1 MAAIARR
8 SRRNT
13 DIWPG
18 FVDALATLLIIII
31 FILMVFVLGQFF
43 LGQALSGRD
52 AALDRLNAQV
62 SELGEMLALER
73 QASSDLSLNVTQ
85 LSDQLQAAN
94 VQLDEMAALR
104 IDNRELAG
112 RIDVLTVEAEVSA
125 EELGKIRTALSA
137 AAAAAQADEDQ
148 IAAQRQELAGL
159 QQSIRALEALRAEM
173 ESEISRLGDQV
184 VEREGEISEERR
196 LSAEAQAQ
204 AALMSQQLETLRQEL
219 ARLAETLDAS
229 DALSEA
235 QRAQISDLGK
245 RMNRALAGK
254 VQELQRYRSEFFGRL
269 RDILG
274 TRPGIQVVGDR
285 FVFQSEVLF
294 ASGSANLGAEGQ
306 RQLAQLART
315 LVDISKDIPAEV
327 DWILR
332 VDGHTDDVPIN
343 TASFPSNWELSMARA
358 LSVVRYLTSE
368 GVAPKR
374 LVAAGFGEYQPL
386 DPSRTREARS
396 GNRRIE
402 LKFDQR

>member
-18 FVDALATLLIIII
+18 FVDALATLLIMII

-52 AALDRLNAQV
+52 AALERLNAQV

-73 QASSDLSLNVTQ
+73 QSNADLSLNISQ

-94 VQLDEMAALR
+94 VQLDEMTALR
-104 IDNRELAG
+104 SENRDLAG
-112 RIDVLTVEAEVSA
+112 QILALSSAADATATELQQIKTALDAAAEAAKIDQQRIAEQQQQLATLQQNIQALQALKSEMEAE
-125 EELGKIRTALSA
+125 
-137 AAAAAQADEDQ
+137 
-148 IAAQRQELAGL
+148 IA
-159 QQSIRALEALRAEM
+159 
-173 ESEISRLGDQV
+173 RLGDTL
-184 VEREGEISEERR
+184 VEREGEISEERQ
-196 LSAEAQAQ
+196 LSAQAQAQ

-229 DALSEA
+229 DALSAE
-235 QRAQISDLGK
+235 QKAQISDLGR

-274 TRPGIQVVGDR
+274 TRPGIRVSGDR

-294 ASGSANLGAEGQ
+294 ASGSADLGAEGR

-315 LVDISKDIPAEV
+315 LIDISSDIPDEV
-327 DWILR
+327 NWILR

-343 TASFPSNWELSMARA
+343 TASFPSNWELSLARA
-358 LSVVRYLTSE
+358 LSVVRFLTTE
-368 GVAPKR
+368 GVAPER

-386 DPSRTREARS
+386 DLSESADARS
-396 GNRRIE
+396 RNRRIE

>member
-1 MAAIARR
+1 MASHARR
-8 SRRNT
+8 TRRTT

-52 AALDRLNAQV
+52 AALGRLTAQV
-62 SELGEMLALER
+62 NELGEMLALEE
-73 QASSDLSLNVTQ
+73 QANADLSLNVSR
-85 LSDQLQAAN
+85 LSDQLRAAT
-94 VQLDEMAALR
+94 VELDDMASLR
-104 IDNRELAG
+104 MENRDLQGQIKKLEADAADDSAQIERMRSTLEVAAEAAEEDRARIVKQRNELA
-112 RIDVLTVEAEVSA
+112 L
-125 EELGKIRTALSA
+125 
-137 AAAAAQADEDQ
+137 
-148 IAAQRQELAGL
+148 L
-159 QQSIRALEALRAEM
+159 QQNIQALEVLKDDLE
-173 ESEISRLGDQV
+173 EEITRLGDTV
-184 VEREGEISEERR
+184 VGREREIGEARR
-196 LSAEAQAQ
+196 STIAAEAQ

-229 DALSEA
+229 DALSEE

-294 ASGSANLGAEGQ
+294 SSGSAELGPDGQ

-315 LVDISKDIPAEV
+315 LVDIASDIPDEV

-332 VDGHTDDVPIN
+332 VDGHTDDVPIS
-343 TASFPSNWELSMARA
+343 TALFPSNWELSVSRA
-358 LSVVRYLTSE
+358 LSVVRFLSFQ
-368 GVAPKR
+368 GIPSDR
-374 LVAAGFGEYQPL
+374 LAAAGFGEYQPL
-386 DPSRTREARS
+386 DPSKTAQAR
-396 GNRRIE
+396 GRNRRIE
-402 LKFDQR
+402 LKFDQK

>member
-1 MAAIARR
+1 MATLARR
-8 SRRNT
+8 TRRTT

-31 FILMVFVLGQFF
+31 FVLMVFVLGQFF

-52 AALDRLNAQV
+52 AALERLTAQV
-62 SELGEMLALER
+62 NELGEMLSLER
-73 QASSDLSLNVTQ
+73 QANADLQLNISQ

-104 IDNRELAG
+104 MENRDLTGQVDALTEDLDANRSELA
-112 RIDVLTVEAEVSA
+112 RM
-125 EELGKIRTALSA
+125 RTALDA
-137 AAAAAQADEDQ
+137 AADAAEADRAEIDR
-148 IAAQRQELAGL
+148 QRQELALL
-159 QQSIRALEALRAEM
+159 QQNIRALEALKTELEAEIA
-173 ESEISRLGDQV
+173 ELGETV
-184 VEREGEISEERR
+184 VEREGQIADERR
-196 LSAEAQAQ
+196 LSAEARAQ
-204 AALMSQQLETLRQEL
+204 AALMSQQLEALRQEL

-235 QRAQISDLGK
+235 QRAQIADLGQ

-274 TRPGIQVVGDR
+274 TRPGIRVVGDR

-294 ASGSANLGAEGQ
+294 SSGSAELGSEGQ

-315 LVDISKDIPAEV
+315 LNSIAQDIPDEV

-332 VDGHTDDVPIN
+332 VDGHTDAVPIN
-343 TASFPSNWELSMARA
+343 TPEFPSNWELSVARA
-358 LSVVRYLTSE
+358 LSVVRFLTSQ
-368 GVAPKR
+368 GIAPER
-374 LVAAGFGEYQPL
+374 LAAAGFGEYQPIEPGTSP
-386 DPSRTREARS
+386 DARS
-396 GNRRIE
+396 RNRRIE

>member
-52 AALDRLNAQV
+52 AALERLNAQV

-73 QASSDLSLNVTQ
+73 QASADLSLNVAQ

-104 IDNRELAG
+104 IENRDLSG
-112 RIDVLTVEAEVSA
+112 RIDILTAEAEVSA
-125 EELGKIRTALSA
+125 EELDRIQTALSA
-137 AAAAAQADEDQ
+137 AAEAAQADEDQ
-148 IAAQRQELAGL
+148 IAAQRQELAAL
-159 QQSIRALEALRAEM
+159 QQSIRALEALRTEM
-173 ESEISRLGDQV
+173 ENEISRLGDKV
-184 VEREGEISEERR
+184 VESEGEIAKERR
-196 LSAEAQAQ
+196 LSVEAQAQ

-235 QRAQISDLGK
+235 QRAQISDLGR

-294 ASGSANLGAEGQ
+294 ASGSADLGTEGQ

-343 TASFPSNWELSMARA
+343 TASFPSNWELSLARA
-358 LSVVRYLTSE
+358 LSVVRYLTTQ

-386 DPSRTREARS
+386 DPAKTVEAR
-396 GNRRIE
+396 GRNRRIE